1 MHKRLL
7 TTTAAALLIGGTAAA
22 QTAEPRPY
30 TEEPGGFYLGGGYT
44 FIDIETDSDIGAF
57 DDQGDSTNAFTARA
71 GYQITPVFSVEI
83 DGTFGFD
90 DGNFDLDGDEIDF
103 SDLDTDTFDDEID
116 TDNLDS
122 ALANGGDIGLDYLFG
137 LYGRVSAPVNERL
150 KISGRVGYAFAEIDV
165 TNTATITTIDDQGD
179 TDASNDVVTT
189 VTTSRSAGG
198 SDDGFAFG
206 ASARYDLTETGGIR
220 LDYTRYNFGEAN
232 ADAVTLTWQQSFGGP
247 AAGY

>member
-103 SDLDTDTFDDEID
+103 SDLDTDSFDDEID

-122 ALANGGDIGLDYLFG
+122 ALANGGDVGLDYLFG
-137 LYGRVSAPVNERL
+137 LYGRVSLPVNEQL
-150 KISGRVGYAFAEIDV
+150 HLSGRVGYAFAEIDV
-165 TNTATITTIDDQGD
+165 TNSATITTIDPA
-179 TDASNDVVTT
+179 TNIATT

-206 ASARYDLTETGGIR
+206 ASARYDLTESGGVR

-232 ADAVTLTWQQSFGGP
+232 ADAVTLSWQQSFGGP

>member
-90 DGNFDLDGDEIDF
+90 DGNFDLDSDEIDF

-122 ALANGGDIGLDYLFG
+122 ALANGGDVGLDYLFG
-137 LYGRVSAPVNERL
+137 LYGRVSLPVNEQL
-150 KISGRVGYAFAEIDV
+150 HLSGRVGYAFAEIDV
-165 TNTATITTIDDQGD
+165 TNSATITTIDPA
-179 TDASNDVVTT
+179 TNIATT

-206 ASARYDLTETGGIR
+206 ASARYDLTESGGVR

-232 ADAVTLTWQQSFGGP
+232 ADAVTLSWQQSFGGP

>member
-90 DGNFDLDGDEIDF
+90 DGNFDLDSDEIDF

-122 ALANGGDIGLDYLFG
+122 ALANGGDVGLDYLFG
-137 LYGRVSAPVNERL
+137 LYGRVSLPVNEQL
-150 KISGRVGYAFAEIDV
+150 HLSGRVGYAFAEIDV
-165 TNTATITTIDDQGD
+165 TNSATITTIDPA
-179 TDASNDVVTT
+179 TNIATT

-206 ASARYDLTETGGIR
+206 ASARYDLTENGGVR

-232 ADAVTLTWQQSFGGP
+232 ADAVTLSWQQSFGGP